1 MDRVA
6 FIEKFSAST
15 TVVEGNSFIHALT
28 RCLSPDEA
36 VGLLQRS
43 LDGSST
49 LRTAALRKVCAD
61 IANKRLPG
69 VSELIADLE
78 QKIESG
84 NPRKRQ
90 GYAYC
95 LLEIARA
102 ADADNRIRAQT
113 FLSSSKYVGLRRRGY
128 KLYDQ
133 EAPRSRT
140 ILEQAW
146 RNFGDPE
153 AAWIMVKSFPLSTL
167 LEEKSSFLAVLSEG
181 WQRSKL
187 FLRLAELDQKYTDDL
202 LELDPI
208 SFVYVKAKLGQQVS
222 ADILNTVLENSLGD
236 DRIGLLLW
244 SLGELKQWDQLVA
257 ASSRTK
263 EMAEARF
270 GQFSASGI

>member
-1 MDRVA
+1 M
-6 FIEKFSAST
+6 
-15 TVVEGNSFIHALT
+15 
-28 RCLSPDEA
+28 
-36 VGLLQRS
+36 
-43 LDGSST
+43 DGSST

-61 IANKRLPG
+61 IASERLPG

-84 NPRKRQ
+84 SPRKRQ

-102 ADADNRIRAQT
+102 ADADNRITAQT

-128 KLYDQ
+128 KLCDQ
-133 EAPRSRT
+133 EAPRSRA

-167 LEEKSSFLAVLSEG
+167 LEEKSSFLAVLNEG

-222 ADILNTVLENSLGD
+222 SDILNTVLENSLGD

-257 ASSRTK
+257 ASSRTN

-270 GQFSASGI
+270 GQFSDSGI